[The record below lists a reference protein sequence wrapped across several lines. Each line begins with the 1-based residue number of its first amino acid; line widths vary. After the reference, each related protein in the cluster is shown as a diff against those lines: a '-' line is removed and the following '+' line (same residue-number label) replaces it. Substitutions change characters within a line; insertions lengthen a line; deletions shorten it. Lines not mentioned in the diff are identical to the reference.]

1 MEHWLVVAPRTFTS
15 TLTDPHLRGVEF
27 GRANAA
33 AVARTAQAYADLF
46 ARRGRPGFDARGWAA
61 RFAEP
66 IADLTPDL
74 YAEILGIAQGAG
86 LDSLEVI
93 SLNART
99 EILAKADPAGDRECS
114 SVLVTTPGHT
124 FGVQTWDWYA
134 AMADNWLHWRQP
146 RSDGGFTEVVTE
158 FGVVGKIGTA
168 RSIDGA
174 HVGVLLNIL
183 HHRDDDNDDVGLP
196 VHLLSR
202 RLLECRSF
210 AEALDVVRSTPVVA
224 STSLTVFDLDTG
236 GAIELFAGGPGVV
249 APDDNGLVARTNHFL
264 SSAGA
269 PGCLI
274 GAEGSESTHLRLEQ
288 VRRLAGRTGLAPV
301 DVLAAMT
308 HHHDTDVGVCR
319 HPRSDRPAHLRTA
332 TLATVVVHPG
342 EALDV
347 RAGGPCGSL

>member
-1 MEHWLVVAPRTFTS
+1 MAPRTFTS

-27 GRANAA
+27 GRANQ
-33 AVARTAQAYADLF
+33 VEVIRTARTYADLF
-46 ARRGRPGFDARGWAA
+46 ARRGLSGFDPRAWAE

-66 IADLTPDL
+66 VADLTPDL
-74 YAEILGIAQGAG
+74 YAEILGIAEGAG
-86 LDSLEVI
+86 ADFLDVLAV
-93 SLNART
+93 NART

-114 SVLVTTPGHT
+114 SVLVARPGGT

-134 AMADNWLHWRQP
+134 SMADNWLHWRQP

-168 RSIDGA
+168 RSTDGA

-210 AEALDVVRSTPVVA
+210 AEALEVARSTPVVA
-224 STSLTVFDLDTG
+224 STSLTVFDPDTG

-249 APDDNGLVARTNHFL
+249 EPDDNGLLARTNHFL
-264 SSAGA
+264 SSQGA

-274 GAEGSESTHLRLEQ
+274 GAEGSESTHLRLDQ
-288 VRRLAGRTGLAPV
+288 VRGLAGRTGLAPA

-319 HPRSDRPAHLRTA
+319 HPRSDLPAHLRTA

-347 RAGGPCGSL
+347 RAGGPCGSR